1 MATPNY
7 EPPRKNST
15 RWPMVF
21 VAIALLIIAAVILV
35 RRANEGPVVAP
46 PLKKDEPKVAA
57 AAELPKI
64 PFRDIA
70 GDAGIDF
77 FHRGGAT
84 GEKMLPESGGSGCA
98 FFDYDNDGD
107 PDLLLVSGRAW
118 PWNEQPPEPSNALAL
133 YRNDGEKFTNVTDDV
148 GLVAGVYGQG
158 VAAGDYDA
166 DGDDDLFLTALGGNR
181 MFRNDGGSFV
191 DATDDT
197 GVAGSSDD
205 WTTSTGFFDYDRDG
219 DLDLFVCNYVRW
231 TREIDKA
238 ATTRVPGQGLT
249 YAHPANFDGVQN
261 YLYRNDGGRFSDV
274 AAEAGIHVSDPD
286 TGKPLGKALAVTF
299 VDFDRD
305 GWMDIFVA
313 NDTVRHFLFRNKQDG
328 TFEEVGESRGFALN
342 AAGLTTSGMGIDAAW
357 FRNND
362 DLAIA
367 LSNFANEMTSF
378 YVLEGKRRDLFFTDE
393 TISLGIGGPTRNVL
407 TFGLL
412 FDDFDLDG
420 RIDLVEANGHL
431 EETIAVAQPSQS
443 YKQSAKLF
451 WNAGASAQP
460 QFADLP
466 ADNVGDLAKPIVG
479 RGLAS
484 ADIDGDGDLD
494 LVITQVEGPPLLL
507 RNEQQLGNHWLRCK
521 LEGRPGNPHAIGAMV
536 ELRAGGTTQRRYVH
550 PTRSY
555 LSQTEPIVTFGLGE
569 SDAVENLTVT
579 WPDGSN
585 QDVKVDGVDQTV
597 TVAQQTVPQIT
608 EDAAQQ
614 VAQQGAQQKDADF
627 PSLANTAKAQLEN
640 GEHQKAIEL
649 LKQAL
654 ELRPDSVAMR
664 RNLARAYVLSGQPDL
679 AIEELRQLQSESAE
693 PTPAVSYLL
702 GLAAL
707 RQLRYDDAVEHLRK
721 AVELDPNEATLRFQL
736 GIALSSLGRSEDARE
751 QFEKAAE
758 LDPLH
763 GGAQYQLATIARK
776 AGDQEAAT
784 RFMRDYQRIRTIKGP
799 ADPQALEECRYTKP
813 EGPELPTPAPV
824 ANAGPPSKFVL
835 VDESENGEPLL
846 GGLLDVAVLALEESG
861 RYQLVGVTENGQVV
875 VMDCDEAGRI
885 RVTARSEQPIAD
897 SISRASVLPAN
908 AFVDERGRQSAD
920 DDAENPVGDQLEIAI
935 VTSERAWL
943 LRPSATAGFEDLT
956 ESSGLASAAGE
967 VAKWVDLDHD
977 GDVDLC
983 TGLAGGLRVWRN
995 NSDGTFVEATSEFGL
1010 DGVGPCSHFAAADLD
1025 GINLGVDLIV
1035 VGPEGSSLWLNQY
1048 AGRFAKYPSVGWP
1061 SAARILCDDFNN
1073 DGLPDVVLLAP
1084 NELTLMTT
1092 GTVELHKQSLDL
1104 QELEAATTIDVD
1116 NDGWLDVAI
1125 AGRSETERKAFVV
1138 RNSGGQF
1145 QDAVEQI
1152 PAPEMRAGTRLLD
1165 ADIDGD
1171 DRTDIVAIGQDGRL
1185 AVLRNETR
1193 TPNRQLKLA
1202 LRSFVGSPSSIGVRV
1217 QVRADNF
1224 VVTRWTERELPIEI
1238 GVDAK
1243 NQLDSIQ
1250 TLWMNGI
1257 AKNEIDIAVAREPLR
1272 ITIVE
1277 FVRSSSCPFLYAWT
1291 DGAWQFVTDLLGTA
1305 PLNVAVARGVP
1316 MPPDPDEVVVLGP
1329 AERFA
1334 EGSAAARVRMTSELR
1349 EVIYLDEARLLAVD
1363 HPEDATVF
1371 SRDRAAPNGIDGAQI
1386 AIGRNP
1392 RAPRSAIGSD
1402 GVDRTEM
1409 VAREDSVFAP
1419 PGRVLPPPTVGFTEP
1434 LSIEL
1439 DFGQLERTEKLLL
1452 ALTGWF
1458 KFGNSSTNIA
1468 ASQRNELQAIWPR
1481 LEARDAAGEWH
1492 VIDEMVGFPAGNTKT
1507 IVCDLSSKL
1516 PPNAERLRLTTSFEV
1531 RWDRIALYE
1540 AMPADAAQIAELPPA
1555 SAKLQWHGF
1564 AGLRSQS
1571 ADQPQVPNLAH
1582 ISNAP
1587 PWLTNVEGWCTRY
1600 GDITPLVVKSDP
1612 MMAILNSGDGA
1623 TIEFDAAALPV
1634 RRPGTARTLLLY
1646 TRGWIKEDDPNSLPD
1661 RRVEPLPDSQDTRMQ
1676 SEVNWE
1682 LEYNSRWVPRHI
1694 GQATLP
1700 DESP

>member
-1 MATPNY
+1 MVTPNY
-7 EPPRKNST
+7 DPPRRTST
-15 RWPMVF
+15 HWSLVF
-21 VAIALLIIAAVILV
+21 VGVALLIIAAVILV
-35 RRANEGPVVAP
+35 RRSNEGPMVAP
-46 PLKKDEPKVAA
+46 PLKKDKPQAA
-57 AAELPKI
+57 AADKLPKI

-70 GDAGIDF
+70 GDTGIDF
-77 FHRGGAT
+77 IHRGGAT

-133 YRNDGEKFTNVTDDV
+133 YRNDGEKFTNATDDV
-148 GLVAGVYGQG
+148 GLAAEVYGQG

-181 MFRNDGGSFV
+181 MFRNDGGRFV

-197 GVAGSSDD
+197 GVAGSSGD

-249 YAHPANFDGVQN
+249 YAHPSNFDGMQN
-261 YLYRNDGGRFSDV
+261 YLYRNDGGRFADV
-274 AAEAGIHVSDPD
+274 AAEAGIHVTDPD

-378 YVLEGKRRDLFFTDE
+378 YVLAGKRRDLFFTDE
-393 TISLGIGGPTRNVL
+393 TIPLGIGGPTRNVL

-466 ADNVGDLAKPIVG
+466 AANVGDLAKPIVG

-494 LVITQVEGPPLLL
+494 LVLTQVEGPPLLL
-507 RNEQQLGNHWLRCK
+507 RNEQQFGNHWLRCK
-521 LEGRPGNPHAIGAMV
+521 LEGRPGNPHAIGATV
-536 ELRAGGTTQRRYVH
+536 ELSAGGATQRRYVH

-555 LSQTEPIVTFGLGE
+555 LSQTEPIVTFGLGA
-569 SDAVENLTVT
+569 SQAVENLTVT
-579 WPDGSN
+579 WPDGSK
-585 QDVKVDGVDQTV
+585 QDVKVDAVNQTV
-597 TVAQQTVPQIT
+597 TVAQQTVPQVT
-608 EDAAQQ
+608 EDSAQQ
-614 VAQQGAQQKDADF
+614 VTQQGAQQNDADF

-654 ELRPDSVAMR
+654 ELRPESAAMR
-664 RNLARAYVLSGQPDL
+664 RNLARAYVLSGQPEL
-679 AIEELRQLQSESAE
+679 AIEQLRQLQSESAE
-693 PTPAVSYLL
+693 PSPAVSYLL

-707 RQLRYDDAVEHLRK
+707 RQLRYDDAVEQLRK

-736 GIALSSLGRSEDARE
+736 GIALSSLGRSDEARE
-751 QFEKAAE
+751 QFVKAAE

-776 AGDQEAAT
+776 ASDQEAAA
-784 RFMRDYQRIRTIKGP
+784 RYMRDYQRIRTIKGA

-813 EGPELPTPAPV
+813 EGPELPSPAPI
-824 ANAGPPSKFVL
+824 ATAGPSSKFVL
-835 VDESENGEPLL
+835 VDESENDESQP

-861 RYQLVGVTENGQVV
+861 RYQLVGVTEDGQVLI
-875 VMDCDEAGRI
+875 MDCDEAGRV

-897 SISRASVLPAN
+897 SIRRATVLPAN
-908 AFVDERGRQSAD
+908 AFVDERARQSVD
-920 DDAENPVGDQLEIAI
+920 DDGENPVGDQPEIAI
-935 VTSERAWL
+935 VTPERTWL
-943 LRPSATAGFEDLT
+943 LRQSATAGFEDLT
-956 ESSGLASAAGE
+956 ESSGLATARGD

-983 TGLAGGLRVWRN
+983 MGSAGGLHVWRN

-1010 DGVGPCSHFAAADLD
+1010 DGVGPCSDFAAADLD

-1035 VGPEGSSLWLNQY
+1035 AGPEGSSLWLNQY

-1073 DGLPDVVLLAP
+1073 DGLPDIVLLAP

-1104 QELEAATTIDVD
+1104 QELQAATTIDVD

-1125 AGRSETERKAFVV
+1125 SGRSEGERKAFVV

-1145 QDAVEQI
+1145 QAAVEPI
-1152 PAPEMRAGTRLLD
+1152 PALKMRAGTRLLD
-1165 ADIDGD
+1165 ADVDGD
-1171 DRTDIVAIGQDGRL
+1171 DRTDVVAIGQDARL
-1185 AVLRNETR
+1185 AVLRNETP

-1217 QVRADNF
+1217 QARAGNF
-1224 VVTRWTERELPIEI
+1224 VVTRWTDRELPIEI
-1238 GVDAK
+1238 GIDGK
-1243 NQLDSIQ
+1243 HKLDSIQ

-1257 AKNEIDIAVAREPLR
+1257 AKNEIDVAVAREPLR

-1277 FVRSSSCPFLYAWT
+1277 FVRSSSCPFLYAWA

-1334 EGSAAARVRMTSELR
+1334 EGSLAARIRITSELR

-1363 HPEDATVF
+1363 HPDDATVF
-1371 SRDRAAPNGIDGAQI
+1371 SRDRAAPSGIDGAQI
-1386 AIGRNP
+1386 AVGRNS

-1402 GVDRTEM
+1402 GIDRTEM
-1409 VAREDSVFAP
+1409 VARADSVFAP
-1419 PGRVLPPPTVGFTEP
+1419 PGPVLPPPTVGFTEP

-1439 DFGQLERTEKLLL
+1439 DFGQLEKAEKPLL

-1468 ASQRNELQAIWPR
+1468 ASQRNGLQAIWPR
-1481 LEARDAAGEWH
+1481 LEARDAAGQWH

-1507 IVCDLSSKL
+1507 IVCDLSGKL
-1516 PPNAERLRLTTSFEV
+1516 PPNADRLRLTTSFEV

-1540 AMPADAAQIAELPPA
+1540 AMPTNVLQVTELRPA
-1555 SAKLQWHGF
+1555 SADLHWHGF
-1564 AGLRSQS
+1564 AELRPEAS
-1571 ADQPQVPNLAH
+1571 DRPQVPNLH
-1582 ISNAP
+1582 RLRNTSS
-1587 PWLTNVEGWCTRY
+1587 WLTNVEGWCTRY
-1600 GDITPLVVKSDP
+1600 GDVTPLLATSDP
-1612 MMAILNSGDGA
+1612 MMAILNSGDGVS
-1623 TIEFDAAALPV
+1623 IEFDASGLPA

-1646 TRGWIKEDDPNSLPD
+1646 TRGWIKEADPNSLAD
-1661 RRVEPLPDSQDTRMQ
+1661 RRVDPLPDTQGLETQPDTDWQ
-1676 SEVNWE
+1676 
-1682 LEYNSRWVPRHI
+1682 LKYNTRWVPRHV
-1694 GQATLP
+1694 GQIIQP

>member
-1 MATPNY
+1 MPTPNY
-7 EPPRKNST
+7 DPPRRTST
-15 RWPMVF
+15 RWPLVF
-21 VAIALLIIAAVILV
+21 VGAALLIIAAVILV
-35 RRANEGPVVAP
+35 RRSNEGPIIAP
-46 PLKKDEPKVAA
+46 PLERDDPQPAA
-57 AAELPKI
+57 ATDELPKI
-64 PFRDIA
+64 PFQDIA

-77 FHRGGAT
+77 VHRGGAT

-98 FFDYDNDGD
+98 FFDYDNDSD

-118 PWNEQPPEPSNALAL
+118 PWKEQPSEPSNALAL
-133 YRNDGEKFTNVTDDV
+133 YRNDSGKFTNVTDDV
-148 GLVAGVYGQG
+148 GLAADVYGQG

-166 DGDDDLFLTALGGNR
+166 DGDDDIFLTAVGGNR
-181 MFRNDGGSFV
+181 MFRNGDGRFIDV
-191 DATDDT
+191 TDDT

-249 YAHPANFDGVQN
+249 YAHPANFDGVPN

-274 AAEAGIHVSDPD
+274 AAEAGIHVTDPD
-286 TGKPLGKALAVTF
+286 TDKPLGKALAVTF

-393 TISLGIGGPTRNVL
+393 TIPLGIGGPTRNVL

-420 RIDLVEANGHL
+420 SIDLVEANGHL

-466 ADNVGDLAKPIVG
+466 AANVGDLAKPIVG

-484 ADIDGDGDLD
+484 ADVDGDGDLD
-494 LVITQVEGPPLLL
+494 LIITQVEGPPLLL

-521 LEGRPGNPHAIGAMV
+521 LEGRPGNPRAIGATV
-536 ELRAGGTTQRRYVH
+536 ELSAGGTTQRRYVH

-569 SDAVENLTVT
+569 SEAVENLTVT
-579 WPDGSN
+579 WPDGSK
-585 QDVKVDGVDQTV
+585 QDVKVEGVDQTV
-597 TVAQQTVPQIT
+597 TITQQAP
-608 EDAAQQ
+608 AAVTQQ
-614 VAQQGAQQKDADF
+614 SAADF
-627 PSLANTAKAQLEN
+627 PSVANTAKAQLEN

-654 ELRPDSVAMR
+654 ELRPESAAMR
-664 RNLARAYVLSGQPDL
+664 RNLARAYVLSGQPEL
-679 AIEELRQLQSESAE
+679 AIEELRRLQSDSAE
-693 PTPAVSYLL
+693 PSPAVSYLL

-736 GIALSSLGRSEDARE
+736 GIALSSLGRSEEARE

-784 RFMRDYQRIRTIKGP
+784 RYMRDYQRIRTIKGP

-813 EGPELPTPAPV
+813 EGPELPSPAPV
-824 ANAGPPSKFVL
+824 AKAGPPSKFVL
-835 VDESENGEPLL
+835 VDAIENSEAQP
-846 GGLLDVAVLALEESG
+846 GGLLDVAVFALEESG
-861 RYQLVGVTENGQVV
+861 RYQLVGVTEDGQVLI
-875 VMDCDEAGRI
+875 MDCDEAGRV

-897 SISRASVLPAN
+897 SISRATVLPAN
-908 AFVDERGRQSAD
+908 AFVDERSRQSAD
-920 DDAENPVGDQLEIAI
+920 DIGENPVGDQPEIAI
-935 VTSERAWL
+935 VTSERTWL

-956 ESSGLASAAGE
+956 KSSGLASAGGD
-967 VAKWVDLDHD
+967 VAQWVDLDHD
-977 GDVDLC
+977 GDIDLC
-983 TGLAGGLRVWRN
+983 SGSAGGLRVWRN

-1010 DGVGPCSHFAAADLD
+1010 DGVGPCSDFAAADLD

-1035 VGPEGSSLWLNQY
+1035 AGPEGSSLWLNQY

-1061 SAARILCDDFNN
+1061 SAVRILCDDFNN
-1073 DGLPDVVLLAP
+1073 DGLPDIVLLAP

-1092 GTVELHKQSLDL
+1092 GSVELHKQSLDL
-1104 QELEAATTIDVD
+1104 QELEAATTIDID

-1125 AGRSETERKAFVV
+1125 AGRSESERKAFVV

-1145 QDAVEQI
+1145 QDAIEQI

-1171 DRTDIVAIGQDGRL
+1171 DRTDLAAIGQDGGL
-1185 AVLRNETR
+1185 TVLRNETP

-1217 QVRADNF
+1217 QARAGNF
-1224 VVTRWTERELPIEI
+1224 VVTRWTDRELPIEI

-1243 NQLDSIQ
+1243 NKLDSIQ

-1257 AKNEIDIAVAREPLR
+1257 AKNEIDVAVAREPLR

-1277 FVRSSSCPFLYAWT
+1277 FVRSSSCPFLYAWA

-1305 PLNVAVARGVP
+1305 PLNVAVARGLP

-1334 EGSAAARVRMTSELR
+1334 EDSAAARIRITSELR
-1349 EVIYLDEARLLAVD
+1349 EVVYLDEVRLLAVD

-1371 SRDRAAPNGIDGAQI
+1371 SRDRAAPSGVAGPRI
-1386 AIGRNP
+1386 AVGRNP

-1419 PGRVLPPPTVGFTEP
+1419 PGRVLPPPTAGFTEP

-1439 DFGQLERTEKLLL
+1439 DFGPLERTEKLLL

-1468 ASQRNELQAIWPR
+1468 ASQRNDLQAIWPR
-1481 LEARDAAGEWH
+1481 LEARDAAGQWH
-1492 VIDEMVGFPAGNTKT
+1492 LVEEMVGFPAGNTKT
-1507 IVCDLSSKL
+1507 IVCDLSGKL
-1516 PPNAERLRLTTSFEV
+1516 PPHVERLRLTTSFEV

-1540 AMPADAAQIAELPPA
+1540 ATPADAAQTTELPPA
-1555 SAKLQWHGF
+1555 FAKLQWHGF
-1564 AGLRSQS
+1564 AELRPQS
-1571 ADQPQVPNLAH
+1571 SDQPQVPNLAH

-1600 GDITPLVVKSDP
+1600 GDVTPLVVKSDL
-1612 MMAILNSGDGA
+1612 MMAVLNSGDGA
-1623 TIEFDAAALPV
+1623 TIEFDAASLPA

-1646 TRGWIKEDDPNSLPD
+1646 TRGWIKEADPNSLAD
-1661 RRVEPLPDSQDTRMQ
+1661 RRVDPLPEAQDVETQ
-1676 SEVNWE
+1676 PDTDWQ
-1682 LEYNSRWVPRHI
+1682 LKYNTRWVPKHVGR
-1694 GQATLP
+1694 ALP
-1700 DESP
+1700 DESL